1 MLAPPPSA
9 SWFCDISPVVKDVP
23 EEPEPKEPKDSLI
36 QNTEPN
42 GNQQAAEE
50 VSEQE
55 TPELDSGHI
64 TEGEEEAAAEL
75 AKEGGERQEGMSTQQ
90 VEYHTCFKDAHL
102 YIWL

>member
-1 MLAPPPSA
+1 M
-9 SWFCDISPVVKDVP
+9 KDVP
-23 EEPEPKEPKDSLI
+23 EEPQLEPEPEEPKESLI

-42 GNQQAAEE
+42 CNQEAADE
-50 VSEQE
+50 VSQRE

-64 TEGEEEAAAEL
+64 TEEEEEAAADS

-102 YIWL
+102 YI